1 MKVAR
6 TRLLEVF
13 GTLEEFAKHAR
24 SPRLSYA
31 LAKNLAA
38 LRTEVEAIK
47 KADTPSPEFL
57 EYDHK
62 RVEVCKLYSFKNP
75 NEEPVIE
82 NNKFVIAD
90 QEALDRDIG
99 VLRQTYSVT
108 LEDRDKQA
116 KELQKLLMED
126 VDVEFYPVKADLFLE
141 EGALAPNAPNL
152 VRLFSSLIGFVIV
165 G

>member
-24 SPRLSYA
+24 GPRLSYA
-31 LAKNLAA
+31 LAKNLSA
-38 LRTEVEAIK
+38 LRAEVEAIK
-47 KADTPSPEFL
+47 KADTPSPDFL
-57 EYDHK
+57 EYDRK
-62 RVEVCKLYSFKNP
+62 RVEICKLYAFKNA
-75 NEEPVIE
+75 NEEPEVSD
-82 NNKFVIAD
+82 NKFVIAD

-99 VLRQTYSVT
+99 VLRQTYATT

-141 EGALAPNAPNL
+141 EGVLASDTPNL